1 MDLYS
6 RLVQAVPFGELPI
19 AQLPGLGIK
28 EAQGIAEKDLTLQS
42 TGWQIRLLEND
53 EALESVA
60 KASEEAVR
68 VAKELP
74 TLKVSEAEF
83 MVEDED
89 TINPGSMVNFT
100 YKVYL
105 EANAVPTSSAKAEEG
120 DVYAHAPRWPAH
132 RKPHWWVMIADP
144 NANRVIV
151 PPQRITDVPVYSA
164 SELAANGDKVAK
176 PKAKTYKLQFQA
188 PPMPGELK
196 VHAYFISDSYLACSV
211 DLPIVL
217 KVDAPQE
224 AQADEDEDDISDPEE
239 DTLAG
244 QMAALKGQKVKR
256 SAADGDDDSSSD
268 EDDANDDDDGDES
281 SDTDGEAP
289 KRRQVAND
297 SSDSD
302 SD

>member
-120 DVYAHAPRWPAH
+120 DVYAHAPRWPA
-132 RKPHWWVMIADP
+132 V
-144 NANRVIV
+144 
-151 PPQRITDVPVYSA
+151 S
-164 SELAANGDKVAK
+164 
-176 PKAKTYKLQFQA
+176 
-188 PPMPGELK
+188 
-196 VHAYFISDSYLACSV
+196 
-211 DLPIVL
+211 
-217 KVDAPQE
+217 
-224 AQADEDEDDISDPEE
+224 
-239 DTLAG
+239 DTLPRFPRG
-244 QMAALKGQKVKR
+244 PHTFCL
-256 SAADGDDDSSSD
+256 
-268 EDDANDDDDGDES
+268 
-281 SDTDGEAP
+281 
-289 KRRQVAND
+289 
-297 SSDSD
+297 
-302 SD
+302 